1 MKTILAAALAFGL
14 TAAAEPPQNTTAPSG
29 ASAGGL
35 AGLLGG
41 ALPNVG
47 AASAGNAAGLLGYCV
62 KNNVL
67 GGAGAASVL
76 GKLTG
81 KPGITEAPGYAEG
94 QAGTLQTGRS
104 ALPLD
109 AVKGKL
115 RTKLCGLVLKRAGAF
130 L

>member
-1 MKTILAAALAFGL
+1 MKIVLAAALALGSA
-14 TAAAEPPQNTTAPSG
+14 AAAEPPQNANAP
-29 ASAGGL
+29 AGGL

-47 AASAGNAAGLLGYCV
+47 AASTGNAAGLLGYCV

-67 GGAGAASVL
+67 QGAGAASVL

-81 KPGITEAPGYAEG
+81 KPGITAAPGYTEG
-94 QAGTLQTGRS
+94 QAGMLQTGRS
-104 ALPLD
+104 ALSLD
-109 AVKGKL
+109 GVKGRL
-115 RTKLCGLVLKRAGAF
+115 RTKMCNLVLKRAGAF